1 MAPALQRAF
10 ISVWDKTRL
19 PELAVYLHEHGY
31 RIVSTGGSA
40 RVIEEAG
47 VAVESV
53 ESIVGQPAMMEGR
66 LKTLDMRIFGPIL
79 FDRDKASH
87 RQDLNKL
94 GQLPIDLVVVNL
106 YPFDQLLS
114 DGLSREEMIE
124 YIDIGGPGLLRAAA
138 KNHRHVLVVGQT
150 RHYDRL
156 RQLIDTYGN
165 EIPPAHR
172 EALAAEVFH
181 LTARYDQAIASYF
194 AADDEPLPAAL
205 NIHALLEQPLRYGEN
220 PHQQASFYLPPG
232 SPRPWRQLH
241 GSELSYNNYSDIDA
255 AQAMVA
261 EFAEP
266 AVAIV
271 KHANPCG
278 FGLGGTPLEAWQR
291 ALTTDP
297 VSSFGSIVAFNRPV
311 DAATAAALAELFL
324 EGIIAPAFEVDA
336 LDRLRK
342 KKKLRLLEARE
353 VAASR
358 AVEIRS
364 TAGGFLVQTR
374 DAGEADQEWNLAT
387 QREPAPKEMQAL
399 RLAWKMVR
407 FAKSNAIVFAND
419 VQLLGVGAGQMSRVD
434 AVRLAGLKAGQADL
448 DLSGAVMASDAF
460 FPFVDGVSLAAEM
473 GIRAVV
479 QPGGSIRDAE
489 VIAQADELGLSMLFT
504 GRRHFRH

>member
-1 MAPALQRAF
+1 MAAASKRAF
-10 ISVWDKTRL
+10 ISVWDKTGL
-19 PELAVYLHEHGY
+19 PELAVYLREQGY

-40 RVIEEAG
+40 RAIEAAG

-53 ESIVGQPAMMEGR
+53 ESIVGQPALMGGR
-66 LKTLDMRIFGPIL
+66 LKTLDGRIFGPIL
-79 FDRDKASH
+79 FDRDQASH
-87 RQDLNKL
+87 RQDLELL
-94 GQLPIDLVVVNL
+94 GQPPIDLVVVNL
-106 YPFDQLLS
+106 YPFARLLN
-114 DGLSREEMIE
+114 DGLSRAEMIE

-150 RHYDRL
+150 GHYDRL
-156 RQLIDTYGN
+156 RQLIDTYGE
-165 EIPPAHR
+165 EIPLAHR
-172 EALAAEVFH
+172 EALAAEVFQ
-181 LTARYDQAIASYF
+181 LTAAYDQAIAGYF
-194 AADDEPLPAAL
+194 SAADDPLPAAL

-232 SPRPWRQLH
+232 SPLPWRQLH
-241 GSELSYNNYSDIDA
+241 GSELSFNNYSDIDA
-255 AQAMVA
+255 ARAIVA

-266 AVAIV
+266 AAVIV

-278 FGLGGTPLEAWQR
+278 FGLGGTPLEAWR
-291 ALTTDP
+291 CALSTDP
-297 VSSFGSIVAFNRPV
+297 LSSFGGIVAFNRPL

-324 EGIIAPAFEVDA
+324 ECIIAPGFDA
-336 LDRLRK
+336 EALERLRK
-342 KKKLRLLEARE
+342 KKPLRLLEARPVE
-353 VAASR
+353 ADR
-358 AVEIRS
+358 AVDIRS
-364 TAGGFLVQTR
+364 AAGGFLVQTR
-374 DAGEADQEWNLAT
+374 DAGEANQDWSLAT
-387 QREPAPKEMQAL
+387 QREPEPQEMQAL

-407 FAKSNAIVFAND
+407 FVKSNAIVFAND

-448 DLSGAVMASDAF
+448 DLAGAVMASDAF
-460 FPFVDGVSLAAEM
+460 FPFADGVSLAAEM